1 LQCPDDGRNLSGPPL
16 ISAPLLRALWPVAPQ
31 QLCKLVPL
39 RVALPLLQM
48 PRAALVRKL
57 ERLLQTAGGSQEAL
71 LSMDIFAPAKV
82 LPFRVVSW
90 EEVLRLM
97 GLARC
102 WNHYY
107 TLAGMAE
114 GVVRASRIA
123 AGGGLGL
130 AGAAQQGM
138 EPLLGPTCTGAC
150 SCGALAPRTVR
161 DDAG

>member
-1 LQCPDDGRNLSGPPL
+1 MPIPLQCPDDGRNLSGPPL
-16 ISAPLLRALWPVAPQ
+16 VSAPLLRALWPVAPE

-71 LSMDIFAPAKV
+71 LSMDILAPAKV

-90 EEVLRLM
+90 DEVLRLM

-102 WNHYY
+102 WNHFY
-107 TLAGMAE
+107 TLGAMAE

-123 AGGGLGL
+123 AGGWLGL
-130 AGAAQQGM
+130 AGAAQPGM
-138 EPLLGPTCTGAC
+138 KPLPTPC